1 MKQNKENEMDRMKR
15 LNDSLDS
22 TSEVY
27 LDNTAQ
33 EDNQELI
40 NEEYKRL
47 TSLSNGKANADFQES
62 YYPQTGNGYKAQGR
76 TVNSIFD
83 NMYSNPS
90 VTPEPVKQPIQSDEA
105 FDLAIKRTLKSGSPV
120 DDMPFYD
127 EVNLNLMKL
136 GFAPKLA
143 LDIKNRILRMLSP
156 DEK

>member
-1 MKQNKENEMDRMKR
+1 MDRMKR

-27 LDNTAQ
+27 LDNTAK

-40 NEEYKRL
+40 SEEYKRL
-47 TSLSNGKANADFQES
+47 TSLSNGKANADFQEN
-62 YYPQTGNGYKAQGR
+62 YYQQPGSSYKAQGK

-83 NMYSNPS
+83 NMYGNPS
-90 VTPEPVKQPIQSDEA
+90 ITPEPVKQPLQSDEA